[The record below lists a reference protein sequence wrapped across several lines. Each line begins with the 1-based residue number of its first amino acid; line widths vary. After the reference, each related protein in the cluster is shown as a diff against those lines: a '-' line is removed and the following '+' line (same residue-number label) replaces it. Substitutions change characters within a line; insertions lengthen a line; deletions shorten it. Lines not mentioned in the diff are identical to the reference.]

1 MFAFTILRGA
11 RDDAIASILVRH
23 VNLKERTVFQDAREV
38 RTKNRKTFTST
49 FFPVGGDIEA
59 IVVDWISF
67 LTTESLFGPDDPL
80 FPRLELKLGRRGLFA
95 AVGLNR
101 VGWRNATAIRRIFQ
115 EAFARADLPYFN
127 PHSFRKTLAALGE
140 KLCRSPEEFK
150 AWSQNLGHEKVLTT
164 FMSYGSVAGERQA
177 DILNELSRKTVDGV
191 DFGEPDET
199 TIRRVLGYLHKK
211 VS

>member
-1 MFAFTILRGA
+1 MLPRPLNKFAAFSKSCLRCRIWRSATALFAFTILRGA

-80 FPRLELKLGRRGLFA
+80 FP
-95 AVGLNR
+95 
-101 VGWRNATAIRRIFQ
+101 AI
-115 EAFARADLPYFN
+115 
-127 PHSFRKTLAALGE
+127 
-140 KLCRSPEEFK
+140 
-150 AWSQNLGHEKVLTT
+150 
-164 FMSYGSVAGERQA
+164 
-177 DILNELSRKTVDGV
+177 
-191 DFGEPDET
+191 
-199 TIRRVLGYLHKK
+199 
-211 VS
+211 